1 VIQTKQIKQIKRPW
15 WYRTFRAMHYYA
27 FRHWAAFLLG
37 FFALLA
43 LWFWL
48 CYLPFCAS
56 NAQCCL
62 IDEYKMKVRSAASA
76 LEECCD
82 CETLNSIDDNEIDE
96 LRREYGGSIG
106 EVTVTLIWQTIDDL
120 DLHLLEP
127 SGEEIYFE
135 HKVSS
140 GGGKLDIDKNAD
152 DALVVNP
159 IENIF
164 YSSNPPSGKYRVFV
178 HFYGSKSGEAAVPYR
193 VYITIGGQQKQLSG
207 THFNEGDMHAIHE
220 FIIP

>member
-1 VIQTKQIKQIKRPW
+1 MKKRKKIKRSW

-48 CYLPFCAS
+48 CYLPLCES

-62 IDEYKMKVRSAASA
+62 IDEYKMKVRSAALA

-82 CETLNSIDDNEIDE
+82 CNPLDTIGNEEIDE

-106 EVTVTLIWQTIDDL
+106 EVTVTLIWQTVDDL
-120 DLHLLEP
+120 DLHLQEP
-127 SGEEIYFE
+127 SGEVIYFE
-135 HKVSS
+135 HKVSRA
-140 GGGKLDIDKNAD
+140 GGELDVDKNAGD
-152 DALVVNP
+152 EVVGSP
-159 IENIF
+159 IENIY
-164 YSSNPPSGKYRVFV
+164 YSETPPSGKYRVFV
-178 HFYGSKSGEAAVPYR
+178 HFYGDKSSQAAVPYR
-193 VYITIGGQQKQLSG
+193 VYITIGGQQKQISG
-207 THFNEGDMHAIHE
+207 THFSEGDMHAIYE
-220 FIIP
+220 FVIP